1 MVKDITTKKAAASAE
16 TSTDEAIERKI
27 EDTLVALYQLQQ
39 HDSQIDKIRLIRG
52 ELPLEV
58 QDLEDEIVG
67 LETRIENYH
76 NDIKAL
82 EKLIADK
89 KLAIKDSENL
99 IKKYE
104 EQKMNVRNNREYDS
118 LTKEIEFQS
127 LEIQLAEKR
136 IREYTEDLSEKKK
149 QIEDSEI
156 VLAERRNDLE
166 IKKSELN
173 DIVEETESEEKELT
187 KISEELQSRIE
198 ERLLVAYQRIRKNA
212 RNGLAIVPIER
223 DACGGCFNKIPP
235 QHQLDIRMHKKI
247 IVCEYCGRILVDSAI
262 ISNLKKG

>member
-1 MVKDITTKKAAASAE
+1 MAKDDIAKKGAVKPEPLS
-16 TSTDEAIERKI
+16 DEGLERKI

-39 HDSQIDKIRLIRG
+39 HDSQVDKIRMIRG

-67 LETRIENYH
+67 LETRIDNFHSE
-76 NDIKAL
+76 IKAL
-82 EKLIADK
+82 DKLIAEK
-89 KLAIKDSENL
+89 KQAIKDSETL

-118 LTKEIEFQS
+118 ITKEIEFQT

-136 IREYTEDLSEKKK
+136 IKEYTDGLVTKKA
-149 QIEDSEI
+149 QIEESEG
-156 VLAERRNDLE
+156 VLKERRNDLD

-173 DIVEETESEEKELT
+173 DIVEETEIEEKELSR
-187 KISEELQSRIE
+187 KSEELQGRIE
-198 ERLLVAYQRIRKNA
+198 ERLLIAYQRIRKNA
-212 RNGLAIVPIER
+212 RNGLAIVQIER

-247 IVCEYCGRILVDSAI
+247 IVCEYCGRILVDSDI
-262 ISNLKKG
+262 TSLVKKN

>member
-1 MVKDITTKKAAASAE
+1 MAKDITTKKTSAGAE
-16 TSTDEAIERKI
+16 QPVDEAIERKI

-39 HDSQIDKIRLIRG
+39 HDSQIDKIRMIRG

-58 QDLEDEIVG
+58 QDLEDEIIG
-67 LETRIENYH
+67 LETRIDNFQNE
-76 NDIKAL
+76 IKGL
-82 EKLIADK
+82 DKLIADK

-118 LTKEIEFQS
+118 LTKEIEFQT

-136 IREYTEDLSEKKK
+136 IREYTDSLTDKKK
-149 QIEDSEI
+149 QIEDSEV

-173 DIVEETESEEKELT
+173 DIVEETETEEKELA
-187 KISEELQSRIE
+187 KISDNLQSKIE
-198 ERLLVAYQRIRKNA
+198 DRLLIAYQRIRKNA
-212 RNGLAIVPIER
+212 RNGLAIVQIER

-262 ISNLKKG
+262 ISNIKKN